1 VRDLSLKWDLS
12 HTVIYKGNEESGK
25 IEEVWE
31 TAAEIRI
38 MEK

>member
-12 HTVIYKGNEESGK
+12 HTVIYKGNEELGE

-31 TAAEIRI
+31 IAEIHV